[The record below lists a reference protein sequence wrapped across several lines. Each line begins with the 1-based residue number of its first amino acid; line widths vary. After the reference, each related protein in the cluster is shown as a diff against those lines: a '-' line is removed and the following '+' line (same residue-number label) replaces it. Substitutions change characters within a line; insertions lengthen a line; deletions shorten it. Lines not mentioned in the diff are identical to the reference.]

1 MWATVRSE
9 IVLGSNHQI
18 TGIRHHWT
26 FDEFYTAMAVEGLDA
41 NKDGVYSKEE
51 LQPLAQVNVESLKDF
66 DYFTFVHFEG
76 EDDKLLKLRPP
87 VDYSVDYDKSV
98 LTLHFTLPLETPV
111 DTHGKPV
118 EVDVYDPSFF
128 VAFGF
133 ATEKPVVLAG
143 SETKG
148 CSAKVETPD
157 PETAADTKALTK
169 SFFSQLGPNSNFG
182 SQFAQTVTVKCK
194 DFASVRNL
202 AVALASCVLCAMLSL
217 VFATAVA
224 RAELKPINPF
234 AATEVAPAPPSA
246 FAPRPVAVPFQ
257 ATGPLGRLFAWVLDK
272 QQGLQRMLATSVKG
286 LKTDNPMAGAVTL
299 AGLSFLYGILHA
311 VGPGHGK
318 TIISSYVVANEETVR
333 RGVIISFIA
342 AGLQA
347 LTAVVLVGLLLFGLN
362 ASGLQVNAWSNQLES
377 VSYAMIALV
386 GLYLLTTQLLRL
398 FRNWRGVPAAH
409 AADKQPA
416 HSHAEHHSQDHAH
429 HDHTHGHAHD
439 HDHHDHGHDHQ
450 HHHHAPGEA
459 CDHIVD
465 ARQLAGPFSWRKV
478 MAVVF
483 SVGIRPCTG
492 AILVLVF
499 AVTQGVFWA
508 GVGAT
513 FAMALGT
520 AITVAV
526 LATLALGSRE
536 LALKLGGG
544 KCIWTKRYGPCAPSA
559 GRQLSCCLAQSC
571 L

>member
-1 MWATVRSE
+1 M
-9 IVLGSNHQI
+9 
-18 TGIRHHWT
+18 
-26 FDEFYTAMAVEGLDA
+26 
-41 NKDGVYSKEE
+41 
-51 LQPLAQVNVESLKDF
+51 
-66 DYFTFVHFEG
+66 
-76 EDDKLLKLRPP
+76 
-87 VDYSVDYDKSV
+87 
-98 LTLHFTLPLETPV
+98 
-111 DTHGKPV
+111 
-118 EVDVYDPSFF
+118 
-128 VAFGF
+128 
-133 ATEKPVVLAG
+133 
-143 SETKG
+143 
-148 CSAKVETPD
+148 
-157 PETAADTKALTK
+157 
-169 SFFSQLGPNSNFG
+169 
-182 SQFAQTVTVKCK
+182 
-194 DFASVRNL
+194 RNL
-202 AVALASCVLCAMLSL
+202 ATAVASCVLCALLSL
-217 VFATAVA
+217 VLATGAV

-234 AATEVAPAPPSA
+234 AATEVAPGPPAA

-286 LKTDNPMAGAVTL
+286 LKTDNPMAGALTL

-347 LTAVVLVGLLLFGLN
+347 LTAVVLVGLLLFGLH

-386 GLYLLTTQLLRL
+386 GLYLLTSQLLRL
-398 FRNWRGVPAAH
+398 FRNWRGVPEAH
-409 AADKQPA
+409 AADHHLA
-416 HSHAEHHSQDHAH
+416 HSQDEHNTHDHAH
-429 HDHTHGHAHD
+429 HHDAGQSHA
-439 HDHHDHGHDHQ
+439 HDHHDHRHA
-450 HHHHAPGEA
+450 HHHHATGET

-536 LALKLGGG
+536 LALKLGGANSAWANAV
-544 KCIWTKRYGPCAPSA
+544 WTTCNIGGATIILLFGLVLFAASLGPARPF
-559 GRQLSCCLAQSC
+559 
-571 L
+571 

>member
-1 MWATVRSE
+1 MR
-9 IVLGSNHQI
+9 
-18 TGIRHHWT
+18 T
-26 FDEFYTAMAVEGLDA
+26 FAAA
-41 NKDGVYSKEE
+41 
-51 LQPLAQVNVESLKDF
+51 LA
-66 DYFTFVHFEG
+66 
-76 EDDKLLKLRPP
+76 
-87 VDYSVDYDKSV
+87 KSV
-98 LTLHFTLPLETPV
+98 
-111 DTHGKPV
+111 
-118 EVDVYDPSFF
+118 FF
-128 VAFGF
+128 ALLLL
-133 ATEKPVVLAG
+133 VLA
-143 SETKG
+143 
-148 CSAKVETPD
+148 
-157 PETAADTKALTK
+157 TA
-169 SFFSQLGPNSNFG
+169 G
-182 SQFAQTVTVKCK
+182 
-194 DFASVRNL
+194 
-202 AVALASCVLCAMLSL
+202 
-217 VFATAVA
+217 A

-234 AATEVAPAPPSA
+234 AATEVAPGPPAA

-286 LKTDNPMAGAVTL
+286 LKTDNPMAGALTL

-347 LTAVVLVGLLLFGLN
+347 LTAVTLVGVLLFGFN

-398 FRNWRGVPAAH
+398 FRNWRGLPAAD
-409 AADKQPA
+409 AAENHTA
-416 HSHAEHHSQDHAH
+416 HSHVEHHSQGHPH
-429 HDHTHGHAHD
+429 YDHTHGHAHD

-450 HHHHAPGEA
+450 HHHHAHGEA

-526 LATLALGSRE
+526 LATLALESRE
-536 LALKLGGG
+536 LALKLGGANSA
-544 KCIWTKRYGPCAPSA
+544 WTNAVWTICTIGGATIILLFGAVLFAASLGPARPF
-559 GRQLSCCLAQSC
+559 
-571 L
+571 